1 MARCDRADAGPADDV
16 PGPCRLPVRQSGEDR
31 QPQHRRRRGSG
42 ASEALARRRA
52 ARTAGVRPGS
62 RAAGRGRGGQVGRPI
77 RGRGSAS
84 AGRARRAICG
94 CRPNRRTLATI
105 EASPLKIEHVRLGR
119 AAKGQPAVGEA
130 NDRRNRSQDNEL
142 SPRAGRSTRPA
153 PDWARSRRNQS
164 TAHRRRRADS
174 LLQRP
179 VARVTR
185 AWEKI
190 AKPKTSSRCPGAS
203 AGIVSRRVAR
213 ELERCRSARGR
224 WA

>member
-1 MARCDRADAGPADDV
+1 MARCYRADAGPADDV

-62 RAAGRGRGGQVGRPI
+62 RAAGRDRGGQVGRPI

-94 CRPNRRTLATI
+94 CRPTAG
-105 EASPLKIEHVRLGR
+105 P
-119 AAKGQPAVGEA
+119 
-130 NDRRNRSQDNEL
+130 
-142 SPRAGRSTRPA
+142 SPRSRPR
-153 PDWARSRRNQS
+153 RSRSS
-164 TAHRRRRADS
+164 TSAWGEQPKGSLPWEKPMIVGIALKTTVQPPCRPVHSAGSCGRGENETSRRRIDGVV
-174 LLQRP
+174 L
-179 VARVTR
+179 TR
-185 AWEKI
+185 SYKDRWPALRELREKI
-190 AKPKTSSRCPGAS
+190 AKPETSSRCPGAS